1 MEPFLCSCDFLW
13 RNVYFVVVLKGLALN
28 QQHGVW
34 LRWSHLESIS
44 SSPIMFLSHHKSEQ
58 CKDSSW
64 ELTAIIF

>member
-13 RNVYFVVVLKGLALN
+13 RNVCFVVVLKGLALN

-58 CKDSSW
+58 CKDSS
-64 ELTAIIF
+64 